1 MAFLAT
7 GRDGERG
14 GDESKFELVS
24 GETTI
29 GRHPDCGIV
38 VDAGAVSRMHA
49 KVIND
54 GSGHY
59 LEDMQSRNGTFLNGQ
74 LISGSAML
82 KEGDRIRISDIEFIF
97 DSGVE
102 SEEVPDLFKG
112 ADCKLLK

>member
-7 GRDGERG
+7 ERDGERG
-14 GDESKFELVS
+14 RDRTKFELAG

-54 GSGHY
+54 GTGHY
-59 LEDMQSRNGTFLNGQ
+59 LEDMSSRNGTFLNGHDF
-74 LISGSAML
+74 GFGVT
-82 KEGDRIRISDIEFIF
+82 KEGDRIRISDVEFVF
-97 DSGVE
+97 DSDKE
-102 SEEVPDLFKG
+102 
-112 ADCKLLK
+112 